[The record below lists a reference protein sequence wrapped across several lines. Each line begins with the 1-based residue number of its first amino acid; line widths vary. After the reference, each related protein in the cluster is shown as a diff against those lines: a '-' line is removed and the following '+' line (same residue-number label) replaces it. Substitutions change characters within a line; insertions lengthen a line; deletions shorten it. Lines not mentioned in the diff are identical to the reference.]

1 MYLYAL
7 ANNTIMQVTKIN
19 WGLDKNGKEVFLFSL
34 SNANNQTVKIT
45 NYGGIITSWLVPDKN
60 GDFVDIVLGKDS
72 FEDYMDNPAYMG
84 CIVGRVANRIKNG
97 RFSLNGK
104 EYQLAL
110 NDGENHNHG
119 GINGFDKVVWDSE
132 SFENEADCG
141 VVLSYLSPDGE
152 ENYPGNLHVTVTY
165 TFTNKNEL
173 IIHYQA
179 ETDKPTPINLTNH
192 SYFNLKGE
200 GKGSIL
206 STNLK
211 IDSQKYTETDKDF
224 IPTGKIWQVLNTAYD
239 FSTFKQIGK
248 HISACKKGYNI
259 NFVLEQSGDI
269 TIPAAIAVDKESG
282 RKLEVFTTEPGLQ
295 LYTAGYMNN
304 EKGKNGNCYDAFAG
318 FCLET
323 QHFADAP
330 NHSHFPTIVL
340 NPAEKFESKTIYSL
354 GIISQN
360 NTPTV

>member
-1 MYLYAL
+1 MR
-7 ANNTIMQVTKIN
+7 VTKLN
-19 WGLDKNGKEVFLFSL
+19 WGLDKNGKEVFLYTL
-34 SNANNQTVKIT
+34 SNANNQTIKIT

-72 FEDYMDNPAYMG
+72 FEDYLDNPAYMG

-119 GINGFDKVVWDSE
+119 GANGFDKVVWDSE

-152 ENYPGNLHVTVTY
+152 ENYPGNLQVTVTY
-165 TFTNKNEL
+165 TFTNFNEL
-173 IIHYQA
+173 IIYYQA
-179 ETDKPTPINLTNH
+179 ETDKPTVINLTNH

-200 GKGSIL
+200 SSGDIL
-206 STNLK
+206 TTNLK
-211 IDSQKYTETDKDF
+211 INSLKYTETDKDY
-224 IPTGKIWQVLNTAYD
+224 IPTGKIWPVLNTVYD
-239 FSTFKQIGK
+239 FSAFKQIGK
-248 HISACKKGYNI
+248 HISACSFGYNI
-259 NFVLEQSGDI
+259 NFVLEKSDDLSF
-269 TIPAAIAVDKESG
+269 PAAIAVDEESG
-282 RKLEVFTTEPGLQ
+282 RTLEVFTTEPAMQ
-295 LYTAGYMNN
+295 LYTAGYMTN
-304 EKGKNGNCYDAFAG
+304 EIGKKGNCYDAFAG

-323 QHFADAP
+323 QHFPDAP
-330 NHSHFPTIVL
+330 NHPHFPAIVL
-340 NPAEKFESKTIYSL
+340 NPAEKYESKTIYSL
-354 GIISQN
+354 GLISQN